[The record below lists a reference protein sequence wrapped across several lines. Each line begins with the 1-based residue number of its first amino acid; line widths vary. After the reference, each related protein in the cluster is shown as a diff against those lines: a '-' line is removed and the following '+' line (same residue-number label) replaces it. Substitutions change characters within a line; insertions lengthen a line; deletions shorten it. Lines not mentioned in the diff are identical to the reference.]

1 MPLLNTFFQNSIF
14 VLLFICLLTII
25 FAFRNKK
32 SKTRYNQSEAT
43 DKEFHQLE
51 EKLRHLQDEN
61 TSLEE
66 KLRHLQTDNTS
77 LKKELQRLNSL
88 EQENQRLNKVI
99 AEKNENSRKWAQKKK
114 DEKEAAA
121 AAEREVRNNLSRYY
135 YRDDTLMNKS
145 ESFLFFYITQS
156 LDEIFLNRK
165 GRDYY
170 YLFPQASIFSFIKQ
184 TKNFPKH
191 VIGVGG
197 KNIDFVLCHC
207 QYSDKATFFKYE
219 PILMIEIDGPHHFE
233 KTYETQDF
241 QQTQESDRLKNNV
254 AYKMNIPLLRYRLND
269 GEASK
274 ADKAGIH
281 TALCKFFS
289 DHNAKQTEYI
299 YYYDQNGALS
309 KNQYYNPPWKPKK
322 KTDQH

>member
-1 MPLLNTFFQNSIF
+1 MPLLNTFFQYSIF

-32 SKTRYNQSEAT
+32 SKTQYNRSEGT

-51 EKLRHLQDEN
+51 EKLLNLQDEN

-66 KLRHLQTDNTS
+66 KLRHLQTENTL

-88 EQENQRLNKVI
+88 EQENQHLNKVI
-99 AEKNENSRKWAQKKK
+99 AERNEKSRKWKQKKE
-114 DEKEAAA
+114 DEETATE

-145 ESFLFFYITQS
+145 ESLLFFYITQS
-156 LDEIFLNRK
+156 LDEILNRK
-165 GRDYY
+165 NHAYY
-170 YLFPQASIFSFIKQ
+170 YLFPQASIFSFIKS
-184 TKNFPKH
+184 TKDIPKN
-191 VIGVGG
+191 VNAIGG
-197 KNIDFVLCHC
+197 KNVDFVLCHR
-207 QYSDKATFFKYE
+207 QYSDNAEFFKYD

-233 KTYETQDF
+233 KTYEKQDF
-241 QQTQESDRLKNNV
+241 QQTQKSDSLKNNV
-254 AYKMNIPLLRYRLND
+254 AYEMNIPLLRYRLND

-289 DHNAKQTEYI
+289 DHNAKQTEHI
-299 YYYDQNGALS
+299 YYYDQKGALS
-309 KNQYYNPPWKPKK
+309 KNQYYNPPNKPNWK
-322 KTDQH
+322 KTD